1 MGGIGHKQQIV
12 SLCLL
17 SLWLAIFV
25 LQAYNLSFMQIRN
38 IAIIAHVDHGK
49 TTLVDFMLKQTHTF
63 RENQAEM
70 QQTTILDSND
80 LEREKGITILAKNTA
95 VDYQDIKINII
106 DTPGHADF
114 AGEVERVIGMADGAL
129 LIVDAAEGP
138 LPQTRFVLQE
148 ALKQKLKII
157 VVINK
162 IDRQDARPQEVL
174 QEIEELFLT
183 LAEDEAA
190 LNFSVLY
197 AVAREGKA
205 WEKLPERPDAEGNLI
220 PLFEKIKNEIP
231 APENNPDLPFKM
243 LVSNLDFDDYKG
255 VYAIGRVA
263 QGTVKKG
270 QRLVILNENDKVTE
284 AAITGV
290 FTSSGLNRVEIA
302 ESQAGDIIALTGLEG
317 IRIGQTLAD
326 PSDPTGFPVI
336 ELTEPTLKM
345 YVGPNSSP
353 FAGKDGNAATTRQ
366 IQDRL
371 NKEIKTNIGLRV
383 EANPDA
389 QGFMV
394 AGRGELHLAILL
406 ETLRREGYEIEV
418 GKPEVIF
425 KEIDGQLQEPFEEL
439 SIEIEQSFVGVIIE
453 DLGKR
458 SAQMLDSFTDSKG
471 ITKMRFSI
479 ASKNLLG
486 FRTSILSK
494 TRGNGLFN
502 STFAGYKPKGKDLE
516 KLRNGAIVASEKGT
530 VTAYALESLQER
542 GTSFIKPGEEVYEG
556 MIVGLHV
563 RREDIEMNVVKTK
576 KLTNFR
582 SNADIAIPL
591 DAVLDLSLEQ
601 LIDLLEPDEL
611 LEITPEHLRLRKK
624 FLTKDAR
631 VKAAKRAQA

>member
-1 MGGIGHKQQIV
+1 M
-12 SLCLL
+12 
-17 SLWLAIFV
+17 
-25 LQAYNLSFMQIRN
+25 
-38 IAIIAHVDHGK
+38 
-49 TTLVDFMLKQTHTF
+49 
-63 RENQAEM
+63 
-70 QQTTILDSND
+70 
-80 LEREKGITILAKNTA
+80 
-95 VDYQDIKINII
+95 
-106 DTPGHADF
+106 
-114 AGEVERVIGMADGAL
+114 ERVISMADGAL

-162 IDRQDARPQEVL
+162 IDRQDARPNEVL

-197 AVAREGKA
+197 AVAREGRA
-205 WEKLPERPDAEGNLI
+205 WETLPDSPSAAGDLV

-231 APENNPDLPFKM
+231 APENNPQLPFKM

-263 QGTVKKG
+263 QGKVKKG
-270 QRLVILNENDKVTE
+270 QRLIILNENEKVTE
-284 AAITGV
+284 AAVTSV
-290 FTSSGLNRVEIA
+290 FTSNGLSRVEVA

-317 IRIGQTLAD
+317 VRIGQTLAD
-326 PSDPTGFPVI
+326 PIDPTGFPVI
-336 ELTEPTLKM
+336 ELTQPTLKM
-345 YVGPNSSP
+345 YLGPNSSP

-371 NKEIKTNIGLRV
+371 NKEIKTNIGLKI

-425 KEIDGQLQEPFEEL
+425 KEVDGQTQEPFEEL
-439 SIEIEQSFVGVIIE
+439 AIEIEQSYVGVIIE

-458 SAQMLDSFTDSKG
+458 NAEMIDSFTDSKG
-471 ITKMRFSI
+471 TTKMKFSI

-502 STFAGYKPKGKDLE
+502 STFVGYRPKGKDLE
-516 KLRNGAIVASEKGT
+516 KLRNGAIVASEKGI

-542 GTSFIKPGEEVYEG
+542 GQSFVKPGEEVYEG

-582 SNADIAIPL
+582 SNADIAVPL
-591 DAVLDLSLEQ
+591 DAILELSLEQ

-631 VKAAKRAQA
+631 VKAAKRAQG